1 MHESTSKEQRDVRRF
16 RPATDIVEME
26 DGFHIYMDLPGLKKE
41 DLSIDLQES
50 EITISGPTAD
60 TLPSEGKENLTHQ
73 EFVGGEYRRT
83 FILSDNV
90 DRERISAKLNNGVL
104 DMYLPKS
111 EKALPR
117 KIEISAE

>member
-60 TLPSEGKENLTHQ
+60 TLPSEGKENLTHH
-73 EFVGGEYRRT
+73 EFPGGEYRRT
-83 FILSDNV
+83 FILSDTV
-90 DRERISAKLNNGVL
+90 YRERISAKLNNGVL